1 MPEEKESSQD
11 YKKELENI
19 LNKDLSFIGKHL
31 PFIKRFVYPII
42 LIIIITIDMM
52 VFCKYQTWSAPV
64 IIFILQFFFLLSISK
79 VLKVPNDM
87 DDFLTKVLIA
97 FSKNLPIDKESGTK
111 KQIK

>member
-1 MPEEKESSQD
+1 
-11 YKKELENI
+11 
-19 LNKDLSFIGKHL
+19 
-31 PFIKRFVYPII
+31 
-42 LIIIITIDMM
+42 MM

-111 KQIK
+111 KTDLIENNEKTLAKRAPAHAPKREELEKRWKWVMSRNAQIDLGKV